1 MAAVLSGPLT
11 ESPKTAAVHD
21 FDIAFMP
28 ADHLAG
34 SQHQNQQ
41 QQQQQSLDM
50 QRRSSSHTLLNGSDQ
65 TLGFPEITRMQIQMQ
80 QPHSYMS
87 AISNPTQDND
97 LDLELARPLELWD
110 IPSIDMS
117 LFYPPNPNPNP
128 NPSQHQQHQQHQSAN
143 TTTQYHSLSLP
154 FAPTSAPPIGQTPA
168 IVDTRFIDARSS
180 ASTQSK
186 ARRNSSLTEMRK
198 MQQASMM
205 DLDILRSPTSVL
217 PHWPAEQKY
226 SSSRTQDAQTGPSL
240 LDLDNALGESRD
252 DNT

>member
-1 MAAVLSGPLT
+1 MSIATVTAAAAARASAATNWAIPSGKAAAATSLTDIQMAAVLSGPLT

-34 SQHQNQQ
+34 SQHQN
-41 QQQQQSLDM
+41 QQQSLDM

-128 NPSQHQQHQQHQSAN
+128 NPSQHQHQHTSSTAAPAAPVCQHNHSVSQPQPSIRTHIGAAN
-143 TTTQYHSLSLP
+143 WT
-154 FAPTSAPPIGQTPA
+154 
-168 IVDTRFIDARSS
+168 DAGD
-180 ASTQSK
+180 
-186 ARRNSSLTEMRK
+186 RRYT
-198 MQQASMM
+198 
-205 DLDILRSPTSVL
+205 V
-217 PHWPAEQKY
+217 H
-226 SSSRTQDAQTGPSL
+226 
-240 LDLDNALGESRD
+240 
-252 DNT
+252 